1 MDTILAVP
9 RHSQPRTRFALPF
22 KHPDNFFFGELDFSG
37 VDSVGCCCTLLL
49 SAAIALTLACNFHQL
64 VAHTHYRHLI
74 ISPDP
79 ASLAANMIPI
89 RPRGGAS
96 PRSSRQAVAEAP
108 VSRVVPKP
116 VPERETQ
123 DARGYQIEQL
133 RRRFSPNET
142 NLANGDAS
150 LQFALAPSDP
160 DFPFD
165 LAHLECQ
172 LHVPAAYPRQPPHLQ
187 VKNQDIPRGF
197 AINIEN
203 GWDRLV
209 QEKRGATLLALTK
222 ALDRNL
228 ESLLTEQ
235 KAETVKLTIFRDTRH
250 LDAQPAAETAPQPAN
265 PPPKPSVNRPYIPE
279 ESYSRDQIAEA
290 KARRAQE
297 VRQLEARMSRLPVY
311 QKSSDGVIYTLSVD
325 PRRRA
330 NLPVGLRPVQ
340 SVQLIIPLLYPL
352 QPLRILLNEV
362 ESEDAEPVEE
372 LFAQK
377 AAEQKQMSLTS
388 HLNYLAQNLHTL
400 AKQASKPPA
409 EVLVVPAAPK
419 SVDQEAQEA
428 EHASTLD
435 AGKGHVHVIPRP
447 PEWGYGDNT
456 DDSDSYDSD
465 SYDEDDE
472 DGGVAIDRG
481 HADVPSLPTQTA
493 ERGTALSFPSI
504 ELHGIELL
512 QVTILNLSVKCSRCK
527 TLNEITGLRD
537 NLEKPSSCKKC
548 ATPFTIC
555 FRQEL
560 IHQNS
565 TRAGFID
572 TVGCTAAN
580 LLPRYLPPF
589 SLQSLPPLPTPT
601 NPHPAPSS
609 QPAPT
614 APPQLPTPSSPSRGQ
629 QQPTSATPATPASP
643 SPSRTS
649 SSSPTPPAARTP
661 SPRRQAP
668 RGSRRNWACTRASRC
683 PTAARA
689 RTTSGATAGSGSGAA
704 RRCTRATGATTRR
717 RRTRGSGRRGW
728 FAGGVVGSSGLRW
741 RVGPFPFPC
750 CSPFFLLFFLYT

>member
-1 MDTILAVP
+1 M
-9 RHSQPRTRFALPF
+9 
-22 KHPDNFFFGELDFSG
+22 
-37 VDSVGCCCTLLL
+37 
-49 SAAIALTLACNFHQL
+49 
-64 VAHTHYRHLI
+64 
-74 ISPDP
+74 
-79 ASLAANMIPI
+79 
-89 RPRGGAS
+89 
-96 PRSSRQAVAEAP
+96 AEAP
-108 VSRVVPKP
+108 LSRVVPKP

-123 DARGYQIEQL
+123 DARGYQLEQL
-133 RRRFSPNET
+133 RRRFSPKET
-142 NLANGDAS
+142 ALANGDTS
-150 LQFALAPSDP
+150 FGFALAPSDP

-165 LAHLECQ
+165 LAHLDCQ
-172 LHVPAAYPRQPPHLQ
+172 LHVPAAYPRQPPRLQ
-187 VKNQDIPRGF
+187 VKNKDIPRGF

-209 QEKRGATLLALTK
+209 KEKRGATLLALTK

-235 KAETVKLTIFRDTRH
+235 KAETVKLTIFKDTRH
-250 LDAQPAAETAPQPAN
+250 LDDKSATGTAPQPAK
-265 PPPKPSVNRPYIPE
+265 PAPKPSVDRPYIPE

-330 NLPVGLRPVQ
+330 NLPVGLQPVQ

-352 QPLRILLNEV
+352 QALRILLNDV

-388 HLNYLAQNLHTL
+388 HLNYLAQSLHTL
-400 AKQASKPPA
+400 AKEASKPPV
-409 EVLVVPAAPK
+409 EVLTVLEAPE
-419 SVDQEAQEA
+419 SMDQEAKEA
-428 EHASTLD
+428 EHSSTLN

-472 DGGVAIDRG
+472 DGGVAIDTS
-481 HADVPSLPTQTA
+481 HADIPSLPTQTA

-512 QVTILNLSVKCSRCK
+512 QITILNLTVKCSRCK
-527 TLNEITGLRD
+527 TLNEIAGLKD

-548 ATPFTIC
+548 ATPFTIR

-572 TVGCTAAN
+572 TVGCTAAD
-580 LLPRYLPPF
+580 LLPRYLPP
-589 SLQSLPPLPTPT
+589 
-601 NPHPAPSS
+601 PSI
-609 QPAPT
+609 
-614 APPQLPTPSSPSRGQ
+614 
-629 QQPTSATPATPASP
+629 
-643 SPSRTS
+643 
-649 SSSPTPPAARTP
+649 
-661 SPRRQAP
+661 
-668 RGSRRNWACTRASRC
+668 
-683 PTAARA
+683 
-689 RTTSGATAGSGSGAA
+689 
-704 RRCTRATGATTRR
+704 
-717 RRTRGSGRRGW
+717 
-728 FAGGVVGSSGLRW
+728 
-741 RVGPFPFPC
+741 
-750 CSPFFLLFFLYT
+750 